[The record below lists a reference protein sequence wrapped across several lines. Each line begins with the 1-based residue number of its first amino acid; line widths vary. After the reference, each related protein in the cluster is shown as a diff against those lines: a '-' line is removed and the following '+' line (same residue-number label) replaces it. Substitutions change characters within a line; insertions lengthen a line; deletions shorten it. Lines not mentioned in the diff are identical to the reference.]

1 MLSLDW
7 CLSTYKRA
15 NLEVWPLYLS
25 PQQVLIHGDLTAINS
40 FSTSLYLETHCCFVG
55 WHSNLFKFLFMLF
68 FFFFLCDSFS
78 CMVDSGTQKRV
89 IVGWFGAKSP
99 FAWCPNYATFHSCR
113 EIYPM
118 ASFIFRAAKFFK
130 FTCAIV
136 YISSSIF
143 SMHKLLAGLEFCHEG
158 ISVLHIC
165 FAFFFDCL

>member
-1 MLSLDW
+1 LTDAWALIKELTWKYGLCTWVHSRCWSMVTWLPLTRFPHHYTLKITVVLLVDTV
-7 CLSTYKRA
+7 TYL
-15 NLEVWPLYLS
+15 NFCS
-25 PQQVLIHGDLTAINS
+25 
-40 FSTSLYLETHCCFVG
+40 C
-55 WHSNLFKFLFMLF
+55 

-118 ASFIFRAAKFFK
+118 ASFIFRAAKFFNKK